1 MGLIANFTAFILGS
15 LSGVGLALVTVVVF
29 MAFRQGALPP
39 LSVVFYP
46 NFVLRTYYARFLMW
60 GITASWSLSS
70 VKEIGFLKFDFDAFP
85 TELYTYKRL
94 DPNRRTIRLLR
105 VTRGGAT
112 VHQDKFHANFVEV
125 CLDQPEFNYLALSY
139 TWGTGSDAAK
149 KNLLRVGE
157 HQYLYISSQ
166 VLAILQAVLKPG
178 RTMHL
183 WIDALCINQA
193 DIGEKNQQV
202 PYMRDIY
209 QKSSHVIISL
219 GKSTKK
225 TDQVMDAI
233 YPLYAYQKSEKSQK
247 VYSPAGSAL
256 PLLGDFLRH
265 PYFSRIWVIQ
275 EVASADKVTII
286 CGNRAVQYD
295 HLVDLLWKL
304 TLFGHE
310 SFLRGYD
317 PVAPGHAFFLRAP
330 EGYQNSIL
338 MSEMRYNLQSK
349 APGLSF
355 SEILVRLSHF
365 HSTDPRDKI
374 YGLLGF
380 VKEKGEIPSE
390 PDYDDSNQP
399 EELYKKTAS
408 FLLQRDPSL
417 SILHR
422 AGTGYWRP
430 TKLEYLPS
438 WVPDWRLVDKD
449 VKVFGFQKQSQF
461 CAGGVAVRP
470 ARYQAP
476 NILAVDGM
484 VVDMVAKLS
493 RTRPAPPSCHGSGV
507 FGRGK
512 TDELQ
517 IAEFRRDSGLWFQD
531 VEAFIES
538 MTRPGVCRSWK
549 ESEEKVYP
557 PGKPSESLRGALT
570 NTVLAGEVTLGASLG
585 EDVYMKTLNRI
596 VEIYTDPKSEEL
608 IEGSTFNYNAGIT
621 AATNQRRFFTTSS
634 GLIGLTS
641 PGTMEGDVVC
651 LLRGATTPFILR
663 QGLSSE
669 EGVKFWEL
677 VSEAYVHG
685 LMHGEGLREKKVE
698 ELLLV

>member
-1 MGLIANFTAFILGS
+1 M
-15 LSGVGLALVTVVVF
+15 AL
-29 MAFRQGALPP
+29 RQGALPP
-39 LSVVFYP
+39 ISVIFYP
-46 NFVLRTYYARFLMW
+46 IFVLRTYYARFLMW
-60 GITASWSLSS
+60 GITASWSLSF
-70 VKEIGFLKFDFDAFP
+70 VKEIGFPKCDFDAFP
-85 TELYTYKRL
+85 TELYTYERLDPKRL
-94 DPNRRTIRLLR
+94 DPKCLNPKCLDSNRRTIRLLR
-105 VTRGGAT
+105 VTRGGT
-112 VHQDKFHANFVEV
+112 TIHQNKFHANFVEV
-125 CLDQPEFNYLALSY
+125 CLDHPKFKYLAVSY
-139 TWGTGSDAAK
+139 TWGTGSDAAR
-149 KNLLRVGE
+149 NTLLPVGE
-157 HQYLYISSQ
+157 RQCIYISSQ
-166 VLAILQAVLKPG
+166 VLAIFQAVLKPG
-178 RTMHL
+178 RTIHL

-193 DIGEKNQQV
+193 DMGEKNQQV
-202 PYMRDIY
+202 PYMRDVY
-209 QKSSHVIISL
+209 KKSNHVVISL

-233 YPLYAYQKSEKSQK
+233 YPLYKAYQNSEKSQK
-247 VYSPAGSAL
+247 VYTPALSTL
-256 PLLGDFLRH
+256 PLLGDLLRH

-275 EVASADKVTII
+275 EVAFADQVTMI
-286 CGNRAVQYD
+286 CGDRAVQYP

-304 TLFGHE
+304 TFFGHE
-310 SFLRGYD
+310 SLIRGYD
-317 PVAPGHAFFLRAP
+317 PVAPGHAFFLRPP

-338 MSEMRYNLQSK
+338 MSEMRSSLQSK
-349 APGLSF
+349 APRLSF
-355 SEILVRLSHF
+355 SEILVGLSHF
-365 HSTDPRDKI
+365 KSTDPRDKI

-380 VKEKGEIPSE
+380 VKEKGDVPSD
-390 PDYDDSNQP
+390 PAYDDSNQP

-422 AGTGYWRP
+422 AGMGYWRP

-461 CAGGVAVRP
+461 YAGGVHVRP

-484 VVDMVAKLS
+484 IVDMVAKLS
-493 RTRPAPPSCHGSGV
+493 RTRPAPPSRHGSQA

-512 TDELQ
+512 TDELE

-538 MTRPGVCRSWK
+538 MDRPGVSRSWK

-557 PGKPSESLRGALT
+557 PGRPSESLRGALT
-570 NTVLAGEVTLGASLG
+570 KAVLAGEVTLGASLG
-585 EDVYMKTLNRI
+585 EDVYVKAWNRI
-596 VEIYTDPKSEEL
+596 IKIYTDPKSGESGEL

-651 LLRGATTPFILR
+651 LLRGATAPFILR

-669 EGVKFWEL
+669 GGVNVWEL
-677 VSEAYVHG
+677 VAEAYVHG
-685 LMHGEGLREKKVE
+685 LMHGEGLREEKVE